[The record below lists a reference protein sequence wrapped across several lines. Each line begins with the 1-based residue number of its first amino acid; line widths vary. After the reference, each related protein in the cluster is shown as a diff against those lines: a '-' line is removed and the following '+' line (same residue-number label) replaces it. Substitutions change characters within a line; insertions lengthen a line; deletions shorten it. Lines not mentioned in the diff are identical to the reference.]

1 MIVDSFPKLVLASAS
16 PRRRLL
22 LEEICVSFDICV
34 ADVVE
39 VDATQVSDP
48 REMVIQNAQLKADW
62 VAQKYPKSFVLGAD
76 TTVFLDET
84 ILNKPAD
91 MKEAREMLRF
101 LSGRT
106 HTVFTGISFVNRDLD
121 VSETVK
127 VSSEVTFKVLD
138 EEMITHYHSLINPL
152 DKAGGYAIQ
161 DGGERIVESYKGSL
175 SNIIGLPLEET
186 KDIFRRHRVL

>member
-1 MIVDSFPKLVLASAS
+1 MTVDSFPKLVLASAS
-16 PRRRLL
+16 PRRRFL
-22 LEEICVSFDICV
+22 LEELGVSFEICV
-34 ADVVE
+34 ANVVE
-39 VDATQVSDP
+39 LDAAQVSNP
-48 REMVIQNAQLKADW
+48 RDMVIKNARLKADW
-62 VAQKYPKSFVLGAD
+62 VAQRYPKSFVLGAD

-91 MKEAREMLRF
+91 MEEAREMLRF
-101 LSGRT
+101 LSDRT
-106 HTVFTGISFVNRDLD
+106 HTVFTGISFVNRELD
-121 VSETVK
+121 VFETVE

-161 DGGERIVESYKGSL
+161 DGGETIVASYEGSL

-186 KDIFRRHRVL
+186 KGIFTRHRVL